1 MRGRLRI
8 TALAASLAGALV
20 IGIPVAVSAHPSG
33 DGRDHEHHH
42 HAIKHVV
49 LISVDGLHQSDL
61 SWYVQNHP
69 GSELAKLAGGGAQYT
84 HASTPI
90 PSDSFPGM
98 VGQVTGGNPGT
109 TGVYYDAEYNHN
121 LLPAGTTSCTGQP
134 TGAQADY
141 FEVIVKN
148 PLSIDSGQ
156 GLSGLPESILNLTV
170 DARSLIDPSKLPV
183 NPENCKPIYPHQY
196 LK

>member
-8 TALAASLAGALV
+8 TALAASVAGGLV

-33 DGRDHEHHH
+33 DRRDHGHHH

-69 GSELAKLAGGGAQYT
+69 GSELATLAGGGAQYV

-98 VGQVTGGNPGT
+98 VGQVTGGNPKT

-121 LLPAGTTSCTGQP
+121 LLPAGTTSCAGKP
-134 TGAQADY
+134 AGASGRERGTQALDGKAADHADRPRHAAGRP
-141 FEVIVKN
+141 ED
-148 PLSIDSGQ
+148 LQ
-156 GLSGLPESILNLTV
+156 AGLSAPVPEGQHGL
-170 DARSLIDPSKLPV
+170 
-183 NPENCKPIYPHQY
+183 
-196 LK
+196 